1 MGPRTLHGVCRSPS
15 SCVPCSVLLHRAVLL
30 HPSILHLSPQ
40 TRRSRRLALRAHSA
54 RKTFWLGAWR
64 PGAHTPLVVLSCR
77 EYFDGSVGPRSQK
90 PLAWTLLH
98 GPRARGRRLNP
109 PPRCHRGSERDQKM
123 KRVPSFIPHGV
134 RHHPSRPLVRPILL
148 QRRPLVPRMVAIVIV
163 VQELPPVLLG
173 QLDPSGSLFRS
184 WANIYI

>member
-1 MGPRTLHGVCRSPS
+1 MAS
-15 SCVPCSVLLHRAVLL
+15 
-30 HPSILHLSPQ
+30 
-40 TRRSRRLALRAHSA
+40 
-54 RKTFWLGAWR
+54 
-64 PGAHTPLVVLSCR
+64 
-77 EYFDGSVGPRSQK
+77 
-90 PLAWTLLH
+90 TLLH